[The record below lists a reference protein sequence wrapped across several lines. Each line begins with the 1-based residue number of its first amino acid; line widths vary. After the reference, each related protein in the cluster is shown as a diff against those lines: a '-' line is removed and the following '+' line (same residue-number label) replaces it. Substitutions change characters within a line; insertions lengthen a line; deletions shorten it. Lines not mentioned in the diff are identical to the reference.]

1 MINCSAYW
9 QGATE
14 EAIRIFYAAAQ
25 KALEQPKKGAKSTT
39 ANATDGERSNSGTAL
54 V

>member
-14 EAIRIFYAAAQ
+14 EAIRFFYAAAT
-25 KALEQPKKGAKSTT
+25 KGAET
-39 ANATDGERSNSGTAL
+39 A
-54 V
+54 